1 MVPRKEPKVEPKIEL
16 KMEDLVPAPAPPS
29 LAEIV
34 ARRDTAAV
42 DIEMSL
48 TDAVDALVCSGRTA
62 AVPWWWGDGEILLM
76 LRESL

>member
-1 MVPRKEPKVEPKIEL
+1 
-16 KMEDLVPAPAPPS
+16 MEDSAVPAPPPPS

-34 ARRDTAAV
+34 ARRDTALC

-62 AVPWWWGDGEILLM
+62 AVPWIPGDTGDSDTGI
-76 LRESL
+76 